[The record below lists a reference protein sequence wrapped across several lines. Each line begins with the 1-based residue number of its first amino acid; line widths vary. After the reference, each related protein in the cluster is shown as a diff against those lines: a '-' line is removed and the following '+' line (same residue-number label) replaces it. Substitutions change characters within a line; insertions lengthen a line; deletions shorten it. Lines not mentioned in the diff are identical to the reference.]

1 LQPEIDRY
9 WQEEA
14 NLFDGFYTRGDSPL
28 GGFVGNFLHAR
39 VRQLIPMFQAGIH
52 PGDKVLDVGCGSGWY
67 LELLLRMGA
76 DVTGVDYS
84 AEMLRISRDR
94 LAGWDAARWRLLQA
108 DARSLDLPD
117 AGFDAAIA
125 VGLLDYLPDPTPALC
140 ELHRV
145 LRFEGRLIATI
156 PKRPSPFFVLRTR
169 PGNLL
174 RRRLLGLPPILTA
187 VTRAE
192 LQALVAKTGFVLQ
205 ELESVQATMWIV
217 NALKL
222 SSAEGETWQR
232 GLTGA

>member
-1 LQPEIDRY
+1 VQPEIDHY

-28 GGFVGNFLHAR
+28 GSFVGNFLHAR

-52 PGDKVLDVGCGSGWY
+52 PSDKVLDLGCGSGWY

-84 AEMLRISRDR
+84 AEMLRISRDW
-94 LAGWDAARWRLLQA
+94 LAGWDASRWRLLQA

-117 AGFDAAIA
+117 GGFDAAIA
-125 VGLLDYLPDPTPALC
+125 IGLLDYLPDPSQALN

-145 LRFEGRLIATI
+145 LKSGGRLIVTI
-156 PKRPSPFFVLRTR
+156 PKRPSPFFFLRTR

-174 RRRLLGLPPILTA
+174 RRWLLGLPPILTA

-192 LQALVAKTGFVLQ
+192 VHTLVAKTGFMLQ
-205 ELESVQATMWIV
+205 ELDSVQSTMWIV
-217 NALKL
+217 NARKVA
-222 SSAEGETWQR
+222 SADREMRHVNEE
-232 GLTGA
+232 A